1 MSDQPQTQWPGAI
14 YAITLFV
21 EDLAAA
27 RAFYSEVFQLP
38 VVFADEAS
46 AVFRFGDTLVNLLR
60 AAEAPAAIEP
70 VAVAAPGGGVRSMF
84 TLEVDDVDAAC
95 ERLGARGAEILAG
108 PVDRPWGI
116 RVAIFRDPGG
126 HLWEIARS
134 TG

>member
-1 MSDQPQTQWPGAI
+1 MSEQTQAAWPGAI

-21 EDLAAA
+21 EDLEAA

-60 AAEAPAAIEP
+60 ATQAPEVVAPI
-70 VAVAAPGGGVRSMF
+70 AVASPDVGVRSMF

-95 ERLGARGAEILAG
+95 ERLQARGAEILAG

-116 RVAIFRDPGG
+116 RAAIFRDPGG
-126 HLWEIARS
+126 HAWEIAK
-134 TG
+134 G